1 MADLDKFA
9 KPIPAVLLNEQILV
23 PGLNLALREDE

>member
-9 KPIPAVLLNEQILV
+9 KPTQAVLLNEQILV